1 MATSKYHVEQ
11 VPLVNVR
18 VSGKNTRAVVE
29 DDEIDDLAQSIAQKG
44 LLQPVGVRADANG
57 MYRLLWGER
66 RYRAHKRLRRSTIT
80 CHVYPEN
87 GVPDEALMAVEN
99 LLRQNHTLAEEC
111 AWVRALQEQDNM
123 SVEGISSLLNR
134 SRSWVLARLSV
145 QSMGEHLRE
154 PLLAG
159 DISLRVVEEIARLGD
174 EPTEKYILSQAL
186 QNRLS
191 ASGVKQLVRAHQASP
206 HIEQAA
212 EVGRQM
218 AAGNIPVAPVLVSC
232 TVCERRIPV
241 QNMEVVYVCRD
252 RIDCQQENERTSDA
266 RANDEGLNGNS

>member
-1 MATSKYHVEQ
+1 MSASKYHVEQ
-11 VPLVNVR
+11 VPLVNIR
-18 VSGKNTRAVVE
+18 ITGKNTRAVVE

-44 LLQPVGVRADANG
+44 LLQPVGVRADADG

-66 RYRAHKRLRRSTIT
+66 RYRAHKRLRKSTIT

-111 AWVRALQEQDNM
+111 AWTRALQEQDNM
-123 SVEGISSLLNR
+123 SVEQISALLNR

-145 QSMGEHLRE
+145 QAMGEHLRE

-159 DISLRVVEEIARLGD
+159 DVSLRVIEEIARLND
-174 EPTEKYILSQAL
+174 EPAEKYILSQAL
-186 QNRLS
+186 QNRLT

-218 AAGNIPVAPVLVSC
+218 AAGNIPIAPVLVMCVS
-232 TVCERRIPV
+232 CERHIPV
-241 QNMEVVYVCRD
+241 QNMQVVYICRD
-252 RIDCQQENERTSDA
+252 REDCQTQSDNSDLGPLEA
-266 RANDEGLNGNS
+266 VGGNGDT